1 MVPNYCLLLPIAFHE
16 NLFSQLNITKM
27 KTQTKNPMK
36 VIASRILFFLIILAT
51 ATSSMAHGLVD
62 IQKPG
67 ISYLGKSEGQHM
79 VQVNFENANSQ
90 PWSLTVQDPE
100 GNVLYAT
107 KFNQPNFSRRFQ
119 VAQGESPD
127 VKLTFVFTSG
137 KIRHTQTL
145 EINTSSYTVEDV
157 TVTKL

>member
-1 MVPNYCLLLPIAFHE
+1 
-16 NLFSQLNITKM
+16 M
-27 KTQTKNPMK
+27 KTQTKNPIR
-36 VIASRILFFLIILAT
+36 VIASRILFFLIILVT
-51 ATSSMAHGLVD
+51 ATSSMAQGIVEVP
-62 IQKPG
+62 KPA

-90 PWSLTVQDPE
+90 PWSLSVQDPE

-107 KFNQPNFSRRFQ
+107 KFSEQNFTKRFQ
-119 VAQGESPD
+119 VMQGETPD
-127 VKLTFVFTSG
+127 VKLSFVFTSG
-137 KIRHTQTL
+137 KVKHTQTL

>member
-1 MVPNYCLLLPIAFHE
+1 
-16 NLFSQLNITKM
+16 M

-36 VIASRILFFLIILAT
+36 TIATSILFFLVILVSG
-51 ATSSMAHGLVD
+51 TSAMAHD
-62 IQKPG
+62 ITGNQKPG
-67 ISYLGKSEGQHM
+67 INYLGKSEGQHI

-90 PWSLTVQDPE
+90 PWALSVQDAD
-100 GNVLYAT
+100 GNILYTT
-107 KFNQPNFSRRFQ
+107 KFNEQNFSKKFQ
-119 VAQGESPD
+119 VAQGDAPD

-137 KIRHTQTL
+137 KTKHTQTL

>member
-1 MVPNYCLLLPIAFHE
+1 
-16 NLFSQLNITKM
+16 M
-27 KTQTKNPMK
+27 KTQTKNPMR
-36 VIASRILFFLIILAT
+36 VIATRILFFLIILAT
-51 ATSSMAHGLVD
+51 ATSSMAHGIAD

-67 ISYLGKSEGQHM
+67 ISYLGKTEGQHM

-90 PWSLTVQDPE
+90 PWALSVQDAD
-100 GNVLYAT
+100 GNILYTT
-107 KFNQPNFSRRFQ
+107 KFNEQNFSKKFQ
-119 VAQGESPD
+119 VAQGDAPD

-137 KIRHTQTL
+137 KTRHTQTL

>member
-1 MVPNYCLLLPIAFHE
+1 
-16 NLFSQLNITKM
+16 M
-27 KTQTKNPMK
+27 KTQTQNPMK
-36 VIASRILFFLIILAT
+36 SFAARILFFLIILVSG
-51 ATSSMAHGLVD
+51 TSVMANGIAD

-67 ISYLGKSEGQHM
+67 ISYLGKTEGQHV

-90 PWSLTVQDPE
+90 PWALTVQDPD

-107 KFNQPNFSRRFQ
+107 KFSEQNFSKKFQ
-119 VAQGESPD
+119 VAQGDAPD

-137 KIRHTQTL
+137 KIKHTQTL